1 MQEDETPSG
10 EFVETLRATA
20 AAVGQPAAGRDFE
33 QGVSAAE
40 PSPDREARIAALKR
54 QYAEGAYH
62 VDAADVAAR
71 IVDDHLT

>member
-1 MQEDETPSG
+1 MQEDEKASA
-10 EFVETLRATA
+10 EFMETLRTAA
-20 AAVGQPAAGRDFE
+20 AAVGSPAGALNRQQSG
-33 QGVSAAE
+33 SAVE
-40 PSPDREARIAALKR
+40 PDPEREARIATLKR